1 MNTQTQLTV
10 ESLLAQESVKE
21 RFENILKDRA
31 AGFMANLA
39 VVVANNDMLKKC
51 DPVSVVSAAVI
62 GASIELPVDPNF
74 GFAAIVPYGQKAQFQ
89 IMYKGFVQLA
99 IRSGQYLTINSA
111 PIFEGEL
118 VKIDRVK
125 GEYTFD
131 YDKKVSDKIIGYAAY
146 FKLINGFEKTLYM
159 TVAEVKSH
167 GLKYSKSF
175 QKGFGMWVDNFDGM
189 ALKTVLKRLLNKWG
203 ILSIELKQAIMYDQA
218 VFNNEDVFTYADNPQ
233 SKSFDDTEDVEAIN
247 ISEDDG
253 TND

>member
-1 MNTQTQLTV
+1 MKPQTQLTV
-10 ESLLAQESVKE
+10 KSLLAQESVKE

-39 VVVANNDMLKKC
+39 VVVANNDMLGKC
-51 DPVSVVSAAVI
+51 DPVSVISAAVI
-62 GASIELPVDPNF
+62 SASIELPVDPNF

-118 VKIDRVK
+118 VKVDRVR
-125 GEYTFD
+125 GDYMFD
-131 YDKKVSDKIIGYAAY
+131 YDKKTSDKIIGYAAY

-159 TVAEVKSH
+159 TVAEVKNH
-167 GLKYSKSF
+167 GMKYSKSF
-175 QKGFGMWVDNFDGM
+175 QKGFGMWVDDFDGM

-218 VFNNEDVFTYADNPQ
+218 VFNNEDVFTYADNPS

-253 TND
+253 TDN